1 MKLVSHYTV
10 IPYEIA
16 SFVQKR
22 GGFCNLIGVSLKREG
37 KIIDE
42 TPRGF
47 TYSSLLELPS
57 DGALNGVVFVV
68 RIFVGRG
75 NSPIG

>member
-37 KIIDE
+37 KIINE
-42 TPRGF
+42 TPRDF
-47 TYSSLLELPS
+47 TYSPLLEPPW
-57 DGALNGVVFVV
+57 DGVLYGVLLVV
-68 RIFVGRG
+68 
-75 NSPIG
+75 